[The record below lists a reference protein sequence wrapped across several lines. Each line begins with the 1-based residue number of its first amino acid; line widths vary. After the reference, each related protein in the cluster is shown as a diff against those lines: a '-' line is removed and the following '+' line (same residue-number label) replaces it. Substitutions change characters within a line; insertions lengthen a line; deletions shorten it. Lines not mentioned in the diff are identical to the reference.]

1 MLGIIRSILFYSVG
15 LFLLY
20 LWLPGLHIRGGIEIY
35 MLGGVALTAMNI
47 LIKPLLH
54 IISLPVT
61 ILTLGLFSFI
71 INAGILFLLTK
82 FIPQIS
88 IQAFTLPSYAYKMIH
103 TPQIGLSLPLSF
115 LFVAF
120 MLSFLVTILQWI
132 TKH

>member
-15 LFLLY
+15 LFLLS
-20 LWLPGLHIRGGIEIY
+20 LCLPGLHIRGGIEMYI
-35 MLGGVALTAMNI
+35 LGGVALTVMNI

-61 ILTLGLFSFI
+61 IITLGLFSFI

-88 IQAFTLPSYAYKMIH
+88 IRAFTLPSYAYKMVH
-103 TPQIGLSLPLSF
+103 TPQIALSLPLSF
-115 LFVAF
+115 LFISF

-132 TKH
+132 T